1 MPVMPLDTETRAA
14 DMLSALEDLGPGRS
28 ASPADLAIACG
39 CSGSTART
47 VLTVL
52 AARGAVAESRDA
64 FGPHYS
70 LARRRVL
77 I

>member
-39 CSGSTART
+39 CSGSTARS
-47 VLTVL
+47 VL
-52 AARGAVAESRDA
+52 AALAASGAVAEWRDA
-64 FGPHYS
+64 FGPHYT
-70 LARRRVL
+70 LPPL
-77 I
+77 

>member
-1 MPVMPLDTETRAA
+1 MPVVPLDTETRTA
-14 DMLSALEDLGPGRS
+14 DLLTALADLGPGRS

-52 AARGAVAESRDA
+52 AARGAVAESRDE
-64 FGPHYS
+64 FGPHYR
-70 LARRRVL
+70 LAG
-77 I
+77 